1 VIAAPNL
8 TESLNAPLMR
18 ARAIVGGLAHE
29 QAQPYAIARDRI
41 LLTLLAL
48 NLMLVA
54 FFVVM
59 NASASFDKSRT
70 RAAADSMASVTR
82 TETVVPVDAGRGIAM
97 ISFRTAVADIFAAFF
112 PANQIPSESRSSD
125 RVEVNVPVTAFFGDD
140 GTFQEPVALLERIA
154 GVIGAPPSGYRAE
167 LFIRGAS
174 ERLTSDQLA
183 ALAQALVQRGAEPP
197 QLSVGVLEPG
207 ADAANLRF
215 TFLLMDADD
224 LGVARFI
231 SVARGA
237 R

>member
-1 VIAAPNL
+1 VIATPNL
-8 TESLNAPLMR
+8 TESLNAPLLR

-59 NASASFDKSRT
+59 NASATFDKSRT
-70 RAAADSMASVTR
+70 RAVVDSMSTLTR
-82 TETVVPVDAGRGIAM
+82 EEPAAAGRGIAM
-97 ISFRTAVADIFAAFF
+97 ISFRMAVADIFAAFF

-125 RVEVNVPVTAFFGDD
+125 RVEVNVPVAAFFGDD
-140 GTFQEPVALLERIA
+140 GAFQEPAALLARIA
-154 GVIGAPPSGYRAE
+154 GVIAAPPSGYRAE
-167 LFIRGAS
+167 LFIRGS
-174 ERLTSDQLA
+174 SDRLTSDQLA
-183 ALAQALVQRGAEPP
+183 ALAQALVGRGTDQT

-207 ADAANLRF
+207 AEPTNLRF

-231 SVARGA
+231 SGPRGA